1 MKRTAIYW
9 FRNDLRTTDNPSLAK
24 ALEENDLL
32 ITVFVYDDRWWESD
46 VWGFRKTGARR
57 TQFLMESVEDLKA
70 SLADLGATLQVYKGC
85 TEQVLVEL
93 AERYGAR
100 AIYAQAEHSAE
111 EMELEEEVRSIGA
124 LVLTEGLTLIHPDD
138 LPMSL
143 EQLPDVF
150 TRFRNKVEKH
160 AVPRTL
166 VDEPKYIP
174 TPKLEPLVEITLS
187 DFGYDHPVRD
197 ERAAITFKGG
207 ALEAWERLDHYFW
220 NTRQLSSYK
229 ETRNGLIG
237 ADYSSKFSAWLA
249 NGCISPREI
258 YAEVKAY
265 EAKHGANESTYWLI
279 FELLW
284 RDYFRFVAMKYGERI
299 FFRTGIKGSAPSWRQ
314 DRRVFEAWC
323 EGRTKDAFV
332 NANMK
337 ELVATGFMSN
347 RGRQNVASYLVH
359 DLGMDWRMGAAF
371 FEHHLVDYDPASNY
385 GNWIYIAG
393 VGNDP
398 RPQRKFNTESQAER
412 YDADGRYRRL
422 WSE

>member
-1 MKRTAIYW
+1 MKRTVLYW
-9 FRNDLRTTDNPSLAK
+9 FRNDLRTTDNPSLVK
-24 ALEENDLL
+24 ALKESDEL
-32 ITVFVYDDRWWESD
+32 IPVFVYDDRWWD
-46 VWGFRKTGARR
+46 ADAWGFRKTGARR
-57 TQFLMESVEDLKA
+57 TQFLIESVSDLRE
-70 SLADLGATLQVYKGC
+70 SLADLGVTLLVYKGS
-85 TEQVLVEL
+85 TKQVLGEL
-93 AERYGAR
+93 LDQFEASAV
-100 AIYAQAEHSAE
+100 YAQAEHSFE
-111 EMELEEEVRSIGA
+111 EKALEEEVRSIA
-124 LVLTEGLTLIHPDD
+124 PLVLTEGLTLIHPDD

-160 AVPRTL
+160 AVPRAL
-166 VDEPKYIP
+166 VDEPKQIP
-174 TPKLEPLVEITLS
+174 APKLEPLNEITLA
-187 DFGYDHPVRD
+187 DFAYDLPGED
-197 ERAAITFKGG
+197 ERAAIHFKGG

-249 NGCISPREI
+249 NGCLSPREI

-265 EAKHGANESTYWLI
+265 EAKKGANESTYWLI

-299 FFRTGIKGSAPSWRQ
+299 FFRTGIKGSAPNWRQ
-314 DRRVFEAWC
+314 DPRVFEAWC

-359 DLGMDWRMGAAF
+359 DLGIDWRMGAVF
-371 FEHHLVDYDPASNY
+371 FEHHLIDYDPASNY

-412 YDADGRYRRL
+412 YDADGSYRSL
-422 WSE
+422 WGG